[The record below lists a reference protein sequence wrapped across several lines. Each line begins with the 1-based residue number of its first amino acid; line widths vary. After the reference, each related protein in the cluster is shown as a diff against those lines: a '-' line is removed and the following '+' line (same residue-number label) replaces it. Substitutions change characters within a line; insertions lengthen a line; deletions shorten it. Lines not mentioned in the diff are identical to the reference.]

1 MFSSGQL
8 LFALCFFVA
17 FVVIIFLSYR
27 KDKKR
32 QGAYFNGSYKILIS
46 FLIALSLLFAIKYL
60 TRP

>member
-8 LFALCFFVA
+8 LFALCFFVG

-27 KDKKR
+27 KDKKL
-32 QGAYFNGSYKILIS
+32 QGAYFKGSYKILIS